1 MSEPAPDDRDR
12 SAVGATRRCAPIRTG
27 RRGAGAAPG
36 DGPALEE
43 VVDGR
48 SGSIRVR
55 GRLTPQG
62 ADMLRGTVTALRRS
76 GHRHVL
82 LDLRDLLE
90 ADAGAM
96 ANLRTLED
104 VITADGGR
112 LTILDVTHG

>member
-1 MSEPAPDDRDR
+1 MSEPVPDDRDR
-12 SAVGATRRCAPIRTG
+12 SAVGPTRRCAPIRTG

-36 DGPALEE
+36 DDSAFEE
-43 VVDGR
+43 IVDGR
-48 SGSIRVR
+48 FGSIRVR

-90 ADAGAM
+90 ADAEAM
-96 ANLRTLED
+96 ANLRTFEEA
-104 VITADGGR
+104 ITADGGR
-112 LTILDVTHG
+112 LTILDAAHG